1 VATRRTQSSGPPSQP
16 PSIAPDVAIKL
27 LRRQRD
33 KAEQLLSKGA
43 FSLDGTY
50 SWRVMTI
57 DVLTK
62 GLGTDS
68 AQTFIPVLSNW
79 QTLVYGHGDEDQE
92 AEDTRNGLSNS
103 ISMLSDCIEL
113 LEATSSS
120 TSDKTTIETR
130 PAQALA
136 HKAAKGAT
144 LVTTFGRYT
153 IGNSIGEGGAGRV
166 FEVTDET
173 GERFAA
179 KLLDPVKAVG
189 EKRKRFKNEI
199 IFGIKNEHK
208 NIIRVVD
215 FGLYTDESGE
225 APFYVMPL
233 YDGTL
238 RKLIKTG
245 IDRQKVL
252 PCFAQLLDGVEAAH
266 RLGVIHRDLKPE
278 NVLFEPTLGL
288 LVVAD
293 FGIAQF
299 NQEEM
304 YTLIE
309 TRATDRLAN
318 FQYAAPEQREHG
330 QAVDHRS
337 DIYALGLILNELF
350 TGEIPLGSGHKTI
363 ASVASDYSYLD
374 ELVEQMRRQSP
385 GERPSSIAQIKQQLI
400 AHRNDFVSHQR
411 ISNLRNTVIPEGE
424 LDDPL
429 ILDPIHLVNADYDK
443 QSRLILNLSQPINET
458 WGIALRSF
466 GGHTSVFGKGPE
478 TFSLQGS
485 SASVSASENEVQDI
499 IRYFKEW
506 LPRVNQKYKEIIV
519 SEKKQREEETRR
531 KLQAELAEEERI
543 QRIRRSIQI

>member
-1 VATRRTQSSGPPSQP
+1 M
-16 PSIAPDVAIKL
+16 
-27 LRRQRD
+27 
-33 KAEQLLSKGA
+33 
-43 FSLDGTY
+43 
-50 SWRVMTI
+50 MTTDI
-57 DVLTK
+57 LTK
-62 GLGTDS
+62 SLGTDS
-68 AQTFIPVLSNW
+68 AWNYIGILNNW
-79 QTLVYGHGDEDQE
+79 QTQSYDFDGDEQE
-92 AEDTRNGLSNS
+92 IEDARKGLSNS
-103 ISMLSDCIEL
+103 ISMLSGCIEL
-113 LEATSSS
+113 LEQTGLAGSG
-120 TSDKTTIETR
+120 KAVIETR
-130 PAQALA
+130 PAKTSTGKVTKGTVLA
-136 HKAAKGAT
+136 
-144 LVTTFGRYT
+144 TTFGRYT
-153 IGNSIGEGGAGRV
+153 IGNPLGEGGAGRV
-166 FEVTDET
+166 FEVAEEA
-173 GERFAA
+173 GQRFAV
-179 KLLDPVKAVG
+179 KLLDPIKATS

-208 NIIRVVD
+208 NIICVVD
-215 FGLYTDESGE
+215 HGLYTDENGE

-233 YDGTL
+233 YEGTL

-252 PCFAQLLDGVEAAH
+252 PCFAQLLDGVQAAH
-266 RLGVIHRDLKPE
+266 ILGVIHRDLKPE

-318 FQYAAPEQREHG
+318 FQYAAPEQRERG

-363 ASVASDYSYLD
+363 ASVASEYSYLD

-411 ISNLRNTVIPEGE
+411 ISNLRNTVIPERE

-478 TFSLQGS
+478 TFSLRGS
-485 SASVSASENEVQDI
+485 SASVPASENEVQDI

-519 SEKKQREEETRR
+519 SEKKKREEETRR
-531 KLQAELAEEERI
+531 NLQAELAEEERI